1 MTKIV
6 IAVFSSFLAFVILFS
21 VPGPPP
27 FASPLQKSD
36 AQQIGEYTAAMIVA
50 GRGVVARNQ
59 DLINDPSKGNKGF
72 TPDLVQAAMLENF
85 KKITGK
91 DVSELPP
98 SVQSVLNQVIDAAR
112 MSVQMNQERINK
124 KGTAF
129 KMYIPAVFG
138 RETGQILKARTDINI
153 KQTTFKYR
161 NAYNQPDPFEK
172 KVLEK
177 FEAPDY
183 PKGKG
188 YGEFLNGRYRYMRPI
203 YIKKAC
209 LKCHGSPK
217 GQKDISGHVKEGYK
231 IGDLRGAISV
241 SFPVH

>member
-6 IAVFSSFLAFVILFS
+6 TTVFSGFLAFFLFFS
-21 VPGPPP
+21 IPGPAP

-59 DLINDPSKGNKGF
+59 DLINDPSKGDKGF
-72 TPDLVQAAMLENF
+72 TPDFVEAEMLKDF

-91 DVSELPP
+91 DMSELSP
-98 SVQSVLNQVIDAAR
+98 SVQAVLQQVIDAAR
-112 MSVQMNQERINK
+112 MSVQMNQQRINK

-172 KVLEK
+172 NVLKK
-177 FEAPDY
+177 FESADY

-188 YGEFLNGRYRYMRPI
+188 YGEFINGRYRYMKPI
-203 YIKKAC
+203 YIKQAC
-209 LKCHGSPK
+209 LKCHGTPK
-217 GQKDISGHVKEGYK
+217 GAKDISGHVKEGYK

>member
-1 MTKIV
+1 MFNAPMKGISL
-6 IAVFSSFLAFVILFS
+6 IFLAIFFSSILTPLAFSEPI
-21 VPGPPP
+21 P
-27 FASPLQKSD
+27 KKD
-36 AQQIGEYTAAMIVA
+36 AQLIGEYTAAMIVA

-59 DLINDPSKGNKGF
+59 DLINDPTKGDKGF
-72 TPDLVQAAMLENF
+72 TPDFVQTQMLKDF

-91 DVSELPP
+91 DLSELSPP
-98 SVQSVLNQVIDAAR
+98 VQQVLKQVINAAK
-112 MSVQMNQERINK
+112 MSVQMNQQRINK
-124 KGTAF
+124 PGVGF

-138 RETGQILKARTDINI
+138 RETGQILKARTNINI

-161 NAYNQPDPFEK
+161 NAYNQPDSFEK
-172 KVLEK
+172 QILKK
-177 FEAPDY
+177 FKAPDY

-188 YGEFLNGRYRYMRPI
+188 YGEFINGRYRYMRPI

-217 GQKDISGHVKEGYK
+217 GAKDISGHIKEGYK
-231 IGDLRGAISV
+231 EGDLRGAISV

>member
-1 MTKIV
+1 MTKTFVKGFTIMLSAFL
-6 IAVFSSFLAFVILFS
+6 IYSISAWPAFSAPI
-21 VPGPPP
+21 
-27 FASPLQKSD
+27 QKKD
-36 AQQIGEYTAAMIVA
+36 AEQIGEYTAAMIVA
-50 GRGVVARNQ
+50 GRGVVAKSQ
-59 DLINDPSKGNKGF
+59 DIINDPSKGDKGF
-72 TPDLVQAAMLENF
+72 TPEFVETQMLKDF
-85 KKITGK
+85 KKLTGK

-98 SVQSVLNQVIDAAR
+98 SVQSVLKQVIDAAR
-112 MSVQMNQERINK
+112 MSVQMNQQRINK
-124 KGTAF
+124 KGVGF

-172 KVLEK
+172 GVLK
-177 FEAPDY
+177 RFESPEY

-188 YGEFLNGRYRYMRPI
+188 YGEFVNDHYRYMKPI

-217 GQKDISGHVKEGYK
+217 GEKDISGHVKEGYK
-231 IGDLRGAISV
+231 VGDLRGAISV